1 MAEIENLIYKI
12 GGDNSGFTKTIGEVE
27 KEIKKFRIQIKTASD
42 NELPEINANIFR
54 LTESLRNLKA
64 VGTPAA
70 DAFNDVTKGAKGA
83 RIALTDV
90 SRIAQD
96 LPFGFIGIQNNIP
109 QLVQSFSK
117 LKSEA
122 GGVGGAFK
130 QLGQALVGTGG
141 AGIFLAF
148 SIVTSA
154 ITVAIQ
160 KYGSLGNAIDA
171 LFGKFNLSKK
181 ALEDY
186 NKALAQSI
194 GSTATESAEIT
205 ILTKTLTDLSKPLK
219 DRQAA
224 YIELKKISPDV
235 VAGIDLENISTKEA
249 IRLIDENAKSIQ
261 KLLLLKA
268 QEAAISNILT
278 KNSEQLATLQIEENK
293 LKKDQT
299 NAQNDLNKS
308 KQSGLLIIGAGRT
321 AEQQAITS
329 LSNATKSLAAN
340 KIEQGKLNKVAQE
353 YIALLDPT
361 IKGIAEID
369 LKTKQSN
376 DSLEK
381 ANKLKAQSIKDL
393 KESDKWEKNRIFNLE
408 LAARLT
414 ERVSKPVEQI
424 KLTRDNVDFGKLV
437 TKDIPPDF
445 FDIKSFQEAYDRF
458 VQKIYDTTDQ
468 IKLNVQLATELK
480 LPEPGVLSKATQK
493 WLKSGLSLEEF
504 NKGIEES
511 LTRTSQFINDLLVS
525 PLESFF
531 TDILENGVDS
541 FKNFGE
547 TVLGVLKKL
556 IIKLT
561 VAAAI
566 AAILA
571 ALTGGATMAGGA
583 AAPSFGERFGK
594 AFSGLSGLGKP
605 SGSANFGG
613 VQGGGM
619 GMSGQVNLVLRGSDL
634 VGSINRTNSQIS
646 RVG

>member
-1 MAEIENLIYKI
+1 MAEFESLIYKI
-12 GGDNSGFTKTIGEVE
+12 GGDNSAFLSSIEGVKKAI
-27 KEIKKFRIQIKTASD
+27 KEFRASASTASVK
-42 NELPEINANIFR
+42 ELPELNLKISQ
-54 LTESLRNLKA
+54 LTESLKNLQS
-64 VGTPAA
+64 VGSPASQ
-70 DAFNDVTKGAKGA
+70 AFNKIADNAKGA

-109 QLVQSFSK
+109 QLVQSFSN
-117 LKSEA
+117 LKAQS
-122 GGVGGAFK
+122 GGLGGALK
-130 QLGQALVGTGG
+130 QLGQSLLGPGG
-141 AGIFLAF
+141 VFLAF
-148 SIVTSA
+148 SVVTSA

-160 KYGSLGNAIDA
+160 KYGSFGNAVDA

-181 ALEDY
+181 VLEDY

-278 KNSEQLATLQIEENK
+278 KNSEELATLQIEENK

-321 AEQQAITS
+321 AEQQAIIS

-353 YIALLDPT
+353 YVALLDPT

-369 LKTKQSN
+369 LKTNQLTES
-376 DSLEK
+376 
-381 ANKLKAQSIKDL
+381 LKAQAKAKKDAIQNA
-393 KESDKWEKNRIFNLE
+393 KDEAKWEKNRLFNLE

-414 ERVSKPVEQI
+414 ERISKPVEAI
-424 KLTRDNVDFGKLV
+424 KLTRDNVDYGKLV
-437 TKDIPPDF
+437 TKPKPTEF
-445 FDIKSFQEAYDRF
+445 FDIKSYQESYDRF
-458 VQKIYDTTDQ
+458 IKKIYDSTDQ
-468 IKLNVQLATELK
+468 ILLDIKIKTKLQDI
-480 LPEPGVLSKATQK
+480 PPGELSKATQK
-493 WLKSGLSLEEF
+493 WLKSGLSLDDF
-504 NKGIEES
+504 NKQVEEKLKQTQNFITS
-511 LTRTSQFINDLLVS
+511 LLSD
-525 PLESFF
+525 PLEQLFS
-531 TDILENGVDS
+531 DILMKGEDS
-541 FKNFGE
+541 FKNFGKI
-547 TVLGVLKKL
+547 VLEVLKKL
-556 IIKLT
+556 IVKL
-561 VAAAI
+561 AAA
-566 AAILA
+566 AALAAVLA
-571 ALTGGATMAGGA
+571 ALSGGATAGVVAGGT
-583 AAPSFGERFGK
+583 AAPSFAEKFTKIFG
-594 AFSGLSGLGKP
+594 GLLGKK
-605 SGSANFGG
+605 SSANFGG

-619 GMSGQVNLVLRGSDL
+619 GMSGQVNLVLRGTDL

>member
-1 MAEIENLIYKI
+1 MAETESLIYKI
-12 GGDNSGFTKTIGEVE
+12 GADISGFTKSIGDVE
-27 KEIKKFRIQIKTASD
+27 KQIKTLRTSLKTASG
-42 NELPEINANIFR
+42 NEIPEINLKISQ
-54 LTESLRNLKA
+54 LTESLRNLKS

-70 DAFNDVTKGAKGA
+70 NSFDDLNKGAKGA

-109 QLVQSFSK
+109 QLVQSFSN
-117 LKSEA
+117 LKTES
-122 GGVGGAFK
+122 GGLSGALK
-130 QLGQALVGTGG
+130 AMGQSLVGP

-148 SIVTSA
+148 SVVTSA
-154 ITVAIQ
+154 ITLAIQ
-160 KYGSLGNAIDA
+160 KYGSLGGAVDA

-181 ALEDY
+181 VLEDY

-249 IRLIDENAKSIQ
+249 IKLIDENAKSIQ

-278 KNSEQLATLQIEENK
+278 KNSEELATLQIEENK

-353 YIALLDPT
+353 YVALLDPT

-369 LKTKQSN
+369 LKTNQLTEA
-376 DSLEK
+376 LEK
-381 ANKLKAQSIKDL
+381 QNKAKKDAIKNAKD
-393 KESDKWEKNRIFNLE
+393 EDKWKKNEIFNLE

-414 ERVSKPVEQI
+414 ERIYKPVEAI
-424 KLTRDNVDFGKLV
+424 KLTRDNVDFGKLA
-437 TKDIPPDF
+437 TKPKPTEF
-445 FDIKSFQEAYDRF
+445 FDIKSYQESYDRF
-458 VQKIYDTTDQ
+458 IKKIYDSTDQ
-468 IKLNVQLATELK
+468 ILLDITIKTKLQDIS
-480 LPEPGVLSKATQK
+480 PGELSKATQK
-493 WLKSGLSLEEF
+493 WLASGLSLDDF
-504 NKGIEES
+504 NKQVEEKLTNTRNFISS
-511 LTRTSQFINDLLVS
+511 LLSD
-525 PLESFF
+525 PLEKLFS
-531 TDILENGVDS
+531 DILMKGEDS
-541 FKNFGE
+541 FKNFGKI
-547 TVLGVLKKL
+547 VLEVLKKL
-556 IIKLT
+556 IVKL
-561 VAAAI
+561 AAAAALAAVL
-566 AAILA
+566 AAIS
-571 ALTGGATMAGGA
+571 GGGTAVGGA
-583 AAPSFGERFGK
+583 AAPSFGEKFTKIIGGLLGFKRE
-594 AFSGLSGLGKP
+594 ANPNFS
-605 SGSANFGG
+605 G

-619 GMSGQVNLVLRGSDL
+619 GMSGQVNLVLRGTDL

>member
-1 MAEIENLIYKI
+1 MAETESLIYKI
-12 GGDNSGFTKTIGEVE
+12 GADISGFTKSIGDVE
-27 KEIKKFRIQIKTASD
+27 KQIKTLRTSLKSASGAEIP
-42 NELPEINANIFR
+42 ELNLKISQ
-54 LTESLRNLKA
+54 LTESLKNLKT

-70 DAFNDVTKGAKGA
+70 SAFDDVTKGAKGA

-109 QLVQSFSK
+109 QLVQSFSN
-117 LKSEA
+117 LKTQS
-122 GGVGGAFK
+122 GGLFGALK
-130 QLGQALVGTGG
+130 ALGQSLIGP

-148 SIVTSA
+148 SVVTSA
-154 ITVAIQ
+154 ITVAVQ
-160 KYGSLGNAIDA
+160 KYGSFGNVIDA

-224 YIELKKISPDV
+224 YVELNKIRPEV

-249 IRLIDENAKSIQ
+249 IKLIDENAKSIQ

-278 KNSEQLATLQIEENK
+278 KNSEELATLQIEENK

-329 LSNATKSLAAN
+329 LSNATKSIAKN
-340 KIEQGKLNKVAQE
+340 KLEQGKLNKVAQE
-353 YIALLDPT
+353 YVALLDPT

-369 LKTKQSN
+369 LKTKQLN

-571 ALTGGATMAGGA
+571 ALTGGATMAGGG

-619 GMSGQVNLVLRGSDL
+619 GMSGQVNLVLRGTDL

>member
-1 MAEIENLIYKI
+1 MAELEGLVYKVGADI
-12 GGDNSGFTKTIGEVE
+12 SEFTKSIGQVKDKIKELKTSLASASG
-27 KEIKKFRIQIKTASD
+27 KEI
-42 NELPEINANIFR
+42 PEINLKISQ
-54 LTESLRNLKA
+54 LTESLKNLQS
-64 VGTPAA
+64 VGTPASQ
-70 DAFNDVTKGAKGA
+70 AFNKIADNAKGA

-109 QLVQSFSK
+109 QLVQSFSN
-117 LKSEA
+117 LKAQS
-122 GGVGGAFK
+122 GGLGGALK
-130 QLGQALVGTGG
+130 QLGQSLLGPGG
-141 AGIFLAF
+141 VFLAF
-148 SIVTSA
+148 SVVTSA

-160 KYGSLGNAIDA
+160 KYGSFGNAIDA

-181 ALEDY
+181 VLEDY

-224 YIELKKISPDV
+224 YVELKKISPDV

-249 IRLIDENAKSIQ
+249 IKLIDENAKSIQ

-278 KNSEQLATLQIEENK
+278 KNSEELAVLQIEENK

-308 KQSGLLIIGAGRT
+308 KKSGLLIIGAGRT
-321 AEQQAITS
+321 AEQQAIIS

-340 KIEQGKLNKVAQE
+340 ELAQGKLNKVAQE

-369 LKTKQSN
+369 LKTNQLTES
-376 DSLEK
+376 
-381 ANKLKAQSIKDL
+381 LKAQGKAKKDAIQDL
-393 KESDKWEKNRIFNLE
+393 KDEAKWEKNRLFNLD

-414 ERVSKPVEQI
+414 QKIAKPVEAI
-424 KLTRDNVDFGKLV
+424 KLTKDNVDFGKLA
-437 TKDIPPDF
+437 TKPKPTEF
-445 FDIKSFQEAYDRF
+445 FDIKSYQESYDRF
-458 VQKIYDTTDQ
+458 IKKIYDSTDQ
-468 IKLNVQLATELK
+468 ILLDIKIKTKLQDIPAGE
-480 LPEPGVLSKATQK
+480 LSKATQK
-493 WLKSGLSLEEF
+493 WLKSGLSLDDF
-504 NKGIEES
+504 NKQVEEKLKQTQNFVTS
-511 LTRTSQFINDLLVS
+511 LLSD
-525 PLESFF
+525 PLEQLFS
-531 TDILENGVDS
+531 DILVKGEDS
-541 FKNFGE
+541 FKNFGKI
-547 TVLGVLKKL
+547 VLEVLKKL
-556 IIKLT
+556 IVKL
-561 VAAAI
+561 AAA
-566 AAILA
+566 AALAAVLA
-571 ALTGGATMAGGA
+571 ALSGGATAGVVAGGT
-583 AAPSFGERFGK
+583 AAPSFGEKFTKIFG
-594 AFSGLSGLGKP
+594 GLLGKK
-605 SGSANFGG
+605 SSANFGG

-619 GMSGQVNLVLRGSDL
+619 GMSGQVNLVLRGTDL